1 MFHESLI
8 KFKHVGQFFF
18 FLRCNLGI
26 FPKNLGSPE
35 KGIFLMKSFA
45 DCNGRQAASLLAAV
59 FFGVLTFL
67 GLAVVFFGVLLV
79 CGLLGIFSRGLLLG
93 GCGNQSNP
101 LDCLREPFL
110 SPLFNASFKWEL
122 MEYTSF
128 STV

>member
-1 MFHESLI
+1 
-8 KFKHVGQFFF
+8 
-18 FLRCNLGI
+18 
-26 FPKNLGSPE
+26 
-35 KGIFLMKSFA
+35 MKSFA

-101 LDCLREPFL
+101 LNCLPRWEPFL
-110 SPLFNASFKWEL
+110 SPLFNAGFKWEL
-122 MEYTSF
+122 MEFTSF